1 MIGRALTEIGSSLA
15 LLFSILTAVAS
26 PAVAQVE
33 SCIGDGSLVA
43 GTITGLTRMHPNGSV
58 LTAQGVRLASPQ
70 CAIALAIQEGKHVR
84 VGRVNE
90 IHLANANGRL
100 TPLLGRQAA
109 VLLRQVIVPHTI
121 YHIGELI
128 SFEWDLVDARPG
140 SEACRRFP
148 NLC

>member
-1 MIGRALTEIGSSLA
+1 MLRAYKVIGGSLA
-15 LLFSILTAVAS
+15 LLFAALFALTS
-26 PAVAQVE
+26 PALSQVE
-33 SCIGDGSLVA
+33 SCIGDGGLVA
-43 GTITGLTRMHPNGSV
+43 GTITALTRMHPNGSV
-58 LTAQGVRLASPQ
+58 LTAQGMRLASPQ
-70 CAIALAIQEGKHVR
+70 CAIIFAIEEGKHVR

-100 TPLLGRQAA
+100 TPLLGQRAV
-109 VLLRQVIVPHTI
+109 VLLRQALLPNTI

-128 SFEWDLVDARPG
+128 SFEWDLIDARPG